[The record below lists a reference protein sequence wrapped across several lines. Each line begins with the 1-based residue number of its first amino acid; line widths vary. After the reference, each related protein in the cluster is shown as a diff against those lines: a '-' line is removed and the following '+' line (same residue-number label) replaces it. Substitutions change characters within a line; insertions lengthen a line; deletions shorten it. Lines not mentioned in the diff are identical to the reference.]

1 MLLRKKNGS
10 PDVWFFGDSRVRN
23 LYYHFEVMIT
33 GSELNMPPKAE
44 QKRPGNRYYQ
54 SVFGLT
60 FVSYVRIELSVK
72 TTNTN
77 MLLID

>member
-1 MLLRKKNGS
+1 
-10 PDVWFFGDSRVRN
+10 
-23 LYYHFEVMIT
+23 MIT